1 MKTVS
6 TWMGMAAVAGLLI
19 GTPAIAKTAKGGTP
33 KVTCKQ
39 INAAKAGGKSDEDV
53 ATELNVTAERVKSCG
68 THSTT
73 TKKHHTT
80 TKKSGS

>member
-1 MKTVS
+1 MRTVS
-6 TWMGMAAVAGLLI
+6 TWMGLAAVAGLLI

-53 ATELNVTAERVKSCG
+53 ATELNVTPERIKSCG
-68 THSTT
+68 THSATA
-73 TKKHHTT
+73 KHHTA
-80 TKKSGS
+80 TKKPGS

>member
-1 MKTVS
+1 MKMVSGFLTV
-6 TWMGMAAVAGLLI
+6 AAAAGLLV

-53 ATELNVTAERVKSCG
+53 ATALNVTPERVKSCG
-68 THSTT
+68 AHTATAKHHP
-73 TKKHHTT
+73 TKK
-80 TKKSGS
+80 KGS